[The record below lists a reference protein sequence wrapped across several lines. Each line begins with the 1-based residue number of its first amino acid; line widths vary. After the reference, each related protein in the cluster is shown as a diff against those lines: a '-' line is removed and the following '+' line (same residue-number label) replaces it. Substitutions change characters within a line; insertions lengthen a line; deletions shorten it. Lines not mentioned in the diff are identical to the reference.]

1 MTRKILSKAL
11 KCLPVL
17 LAVVLSVA
25 ACDMP
30 FVGGTEP
37 APTATS
43 VAMAVTPSATLPP
56 STPPPPK
63 PTNTPVIIETP
74 EEARPTATPTNT
86 PTNTPTPIATLGLP
100 SAAVPVMSKAEVLT
114 NGSFED
120 GFEGGTGVGW
130 HAFNN
135 GDAEFGWADEMWS
148 ALVWDG
154 DHAQQM
160 EIWDAG
166 VLDRY
171 IGIYQTV
178 STVPGASYELTMHG
192 VIRSSEGSV
201 QVSSHGYRLQWGVD
215 YNGGND
221 WQAVDEWTDVGWDEQ
236 PLDAESYTLESYTT
250 TFKATSASAT
260 LFVRGWE
267 KWPTRGSYA
276 NFTIDNVS
284 LKGASAGA
292 MAGKMP
298 DTGLGT
304 GVIFLAGLLGLLLI
318 LVRESREVI
327 AWRRGRGRK

>member
-1 MTRKILSKAL
+1 MTSKTLSKAL

-25 ACDMP
+25 ACDIP
-30 FVGGTEP
+30 FVGGGEP
-37 APTATS
+37 TPTATL
-43 VAMAVTPSATLPP
+43 VAIVTPPEALSPDTP
-56 STPPPPK
+56 SPSPK
-63 PTNTPVIIETP
+63 PTNTPVVVATP
-74 EEARPTATPTNT
+74 EEARPTAAPTTT

-100 SAAVPVMSKAEVLT
+100 SAAAPAVSQAEVLT

-120 GFEGGTGVGW
+120 GFENGIGVGW

-135 GDAEFGWADEMWS
+135 GDAEFGWADEAWS

-154 DHAQQM
+154 DHAQHM

-166 VLDRY
+166 VFDRY
-171 IGIYQTV
+171 VGIYQTV
-178 STVPGASYELTMHG
+178 STVPRASYKLTMHG
-192 VIRSSEGSV
+192 VIRSNEGSA
-201 QVSSHGYRLQWGVD
+201 QASSYGYRLQWGVD
-215 YNGGND
+215 YNAGGD

-236 PLDAESYTLESYTT
+236 PLDAESYTLGSYTT
-250 TFKATSASAT
+250 TLKATSASTT
-260 LFVRGWE
+260 LFIRGWK
-267 KWPTRGSYA
+267 KWPTRGSYVK
-276 NFTIDNVS
+276 FTVDDVS
-284 LKGASAGA
+284 LRGASTGA

-327 AWRRGRGRK
+327 AWRRERE